1 MTIITVCF
9 KSRQEVSFLPLLSI
23 LLFKIYLMIGC
34 GGSLG
39 RTGAFSSCSERGLL
53 FVAVRGLLM
62 RWVPCGAHALGTQ
75 ASIIVACGL

>member
-1 MTIITVCF
+1 MTIITFCF
-9 KSRQEVSFLPLLSI
+9 KSRQEVSFLPLSI

-53 FVAVRGLLM
+53 FVAVRGLLTW
-62 RWVPCGAHALGTQ
+62 WVPCGAQALGTQ